1 MTSVS
6 SATKKISLLFGV
18 HAHQPAGNF
27 EKVLDDAHA
36 RCYKPYLDTLYR
48 YPEFKF
54 SVHFSGWLLDY
65 LLRVYPA
72 DMDRLREM
80 AARGQV
86 ELFGGG
92 DTEPVL
98 ASIPEHDRRTQ
109 LVALSDRLERA
120 FGQRPNGAWLTERV
134 WESSVATCLADCGI
148 QYVTVDDYHF
158 LCAGKSAAE
167 LSGYFTTEEGGVAL
181 DLFPISEALRYRFPF
196 SPAAEAVSFVESLA
210 TEEGTVAAVYFDD
223 IEKFGIWP
231 ETHEWVYGKK
241 WLEQFI
247 EGVLGSATIRTEHFR
262 EYHRARNT
270 RGMVYLPATSYIEM
284 NEWSLPPR
292 QAHDWADLVA
302 QEKAANRY
310 ESRKPFIRGGIWRNF
325 IARYPESN
333 WIHKRMLG
341 LSARLAAL
349 PARKIKPRM
358 RELLHLAQ
366 ANDAYWHGLF
376 GGLYL
381 PHLRRAVWNAI
392 VELEAMLDRVK
403 RRGPIEATDRD
414 FDGKLEVFVVNG
426 SLQAVVRN
434 DGLGAIHELD
444 AYRLRHNFGD
454 TLARREE
461 HYYRKIA
468 QGAQAAHGAEGIAS
482 AHDRISFRHPISP
495 EDLVPDSR
503 PRALFLDRV
512 FRAGTEVA
520 VEYAV
525 KDGVPGRVT
534 LTAKTAALT
543 KSYALERE
551 EVIVDYAFDEV
562 PALLETELNLA
573 MPSCDGFLGRYVLP
587 DGQVTG
593 GFGERF
599 HWDGLRALTLEDGVL
614 GGKLVLRTSRPLSI
628 HAAPH
633 HTVSQSEDGF
643 EKVMQAVTLRL
654 VTPEPVSSLR
664 ISLSVG

>member
-1 MTSVS
+1 MS
-6 SATKKISLLFGV
+6 SAAKKVSLLFGV

-27 EKVLDDAHA
+27 EKVLDDAHV
-36 RCYKPYLDTLYR
+36 RCYKPYLDTVYR

-54 SVHFSGWLLDY
+54 AAHLSGWLLDY
-65 LLRVYPA
+65 LLRAYPA
-72 DMDRLREM
+72 DMERLREM

-86 ELFGGG
+86 EMFGGG

-98 ASIPEHDRRTQ
+98 ASIPERDRRSQ

-134 WESSVATCLADCGI
+134 WESSVASCLADSGI
-148 QYVTVDDYHF
+148 EYVTVDDYHF
-158 LCAGKSAAE
+158 LCAGKSSSE

-181 DLFPISEALRYRFPF
+181 NLFPISEALRYRFPF
-196 SPAAEAVSFVESLA
+196 SPAAEAVRYVESLA
-210 TEEGTVAAVYFDD
+210 TEQGAVAAVYFDD

-247 EGVLGSATIRTEHFR
+247 EGVLGSPTIRMEHFR
-262 EYHRARNT
+262 EYHRAQHT
-270 RGMVYLPATSYIEM
+270 RGMVYLPTTSYIEM
-284 NEWSLPPR
+284 NEWSLPPE
-292 QAHDWADLVA
+292 QARDWADLVA

-310 ESRKPFIRGGIWRNF
+310 ETRKPFIRGGIWRNF
-325 IARYPESN
+325 IARYAESN

-341 LSARLAAL
+341 LSSRLAAL
-349 PARKIKPRM
+349 PPRKIKPRM

-381 PHLRRAVWNAI
+381 PHLRRAVWSSM

-403 RRGPIEATDRD
+403 RRGPIEAVDRD
-414 FDGKLEVFVVNG
+414 FDGKLEVFLVNG
-426 SLQAVVRN
+426 SLQAVIRN

-454 TLARREE
+454 TLPRREE

-468 QGAQAAHGAEGIAS
+468 QGAQPEHSAEGIAS
-482 AHDRISFRHPISP
+482 AHDRINFRHPISRQ
-495 EDLVPDSR
+495 DLEPDPR

-512 FRAGTEVA
+512 FRAG
-520 VEYAV
+520 VELPLDYAV
-525 KDGVPGRVT
+525 KEEASGRLTLAAKAAAVT
-534 LTAKTAALT
+534 KTYSLD
-543 KSYALERE
+543 RE
-551 EVIVDYAFDEV
+551 QTIVDYAFDDA
-562 PALLETELNLA
+562 PAVLETELNLA

-587 DGQVTG
+587 DGVVAG
-593 GFGERF
+593 GFGEQF
-599 HWDGLRALTLEDGVL
+599 HWDGLGALTLEDGVL
-614 GGKLVLRTSRPLSI
+614 GGKLVLRASRPVVI

-643 EKVMQAVTLRL
+643 EKIMQAVTLRL
-654 VTPEPVSSLR
+654 VTPEPVSALQ
-664 ISLSVG
+664 ISLGVA